1 MTISL
6 ILLDVKEENEIEI
19 EHGLAGKVLA
29 VKHAHSYSSLRLST
43 CTFIFLRPC
52 LVLKKFTTVHVTL
65 NF

>member
-43 CTFIFLRPC
+43 
-52 LVLKKFTTVHVTL
+52 
-65 NF
+65 

>member
-43 CTFIFLRPC
+43 CTFIFLRLC
-52 LVLKKFTTVHVTL
+52 LVLKEFTTGHVTL